1 MRIDVK
7 DKLPELDEFNE
18 SKWVLCATSKFGD
31 YENYGVEHELL
42 YMYGHKWVNNNTD
55 NFEDNPDY
63 FRVTHWMEIPS
74 L

>member
-1 MRIDVK
+1 MWINVK
-7 DKLPELDEFNE
+7 DKLPELGEFNE

-31 YENYGVEHELL
+31 YEKYGVEHELL

-63 FRVTHWMEIPS
+63 FRVTHWMDIPS